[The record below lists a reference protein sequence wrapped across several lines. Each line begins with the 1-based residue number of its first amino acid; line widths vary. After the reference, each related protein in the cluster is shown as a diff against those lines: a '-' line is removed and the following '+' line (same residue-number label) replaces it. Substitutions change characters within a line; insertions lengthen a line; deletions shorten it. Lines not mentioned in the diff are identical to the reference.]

1 MLRIIVGIFA
11 LAFTTNVACAE
22 PIKRSIQTDRA
33 LNPFTATQIDDQH
46 PLYYQIIVTY
56 CPEPLETPLEPTSQ
70 GKSYDDEIPPTM
82 EERKAALKGHGCLDV
97 PVPMEYLLRELT
109 VEKFINH
116 GGAQITVEFQQKR
129 QDLRGWVVGLIQLHL
144 SEYEVTGVAN
154 Q

>member
-56 CPEPLETPLEPTSQ
+56 CPEPLETPLEPTNQ

-82 EERKAALKGHGCLDV
+82 EERKAALKGQGCLDV
-97 PVPMEYLLRELT
+97 PVPMEYRLQEMT

>member
-1 MLRIIVGIFA
+1 MLRIIVSIFA

-22 PIKRSIQTDRA
+22 PIERSIHTDRP

-46 PLYYQIIVTY
+46 PLYYQIIVVY
-56 CPEPLETPLEPTSQ
+56 CPEPLEIPLEPTNQ
-70 GKSYDDEIPPTM
+70 GKSYDDDIPPTM

-97 PVPMEYLLRELT
+97 PVPMEYLLQEMT
-109 VEKFINH
+109 AEKFANH
-116 GGAQITVEFQQKR
+116 GGAQVAAEFQQKR